1 MCAISR
7 ASSSA
12 WYRIRKNTF
21 PCESN
26 IAYKKMHFHERQH
39 VLSGILPGI
48 PWRHGIPLVGFPGS
62 CHSKLAWPW
71 TESTATMSDKKSCGI
86 KLTYEQLSATANFI
100 WFRLTFCL
108 QRRTT
113 SKISCSLL
121 AILCFDRQ
129 GQGHEHARCK
139 HISRAG
145 KIAYEKFAHW
155 ATELRTRNHPH
166 AISHTW
172 KTGLTEQLIERSPIK
187 PATGS
192 VSLTG
197 EACRDLCLTFQ
208 TLETVYLYLDHVNG
222 DTISLTLSRM

>member
-1 MCAISR
+1 MQSTFPPYGPFSMCAISR

-12 WYRIRKNTF
+12 RYRVRENTF
-21 PCESN
+21 PCERN
-26 IAYKKMHFHERQH
+26 IAYEKMHFHERQH

-48 PWRHGIPLVGFPGS
+48 PWCQGIPLVGFPGS

-100 WFRLTFCL
+100 WFRQTFCL
-108 QRRTT
+108 QRRST

-139 HISRAG
+139 HISRVG
-145 KIAYEKFAHW
+145 KIAYEKFAHR
-155 ATELRTRNHPH
+155 ATESRTRNHPR

-172 KTGLTEQLIERSPIK
+172 KRTHITAPERIFRVQYRARYRAHGK
-187 PATGS
+187 RA
-192 VSLTG
+192 
-197 EACRDLCLTFQ
+197 
-208 TLETVYLYLDHVNG
+208 YH
-222 DTISLTLSRM
+222 